1 MQQNYFYE
9 STESAERG
17 RSMINKLFTKK
28 AMAMGM
34 AAVMAVTSVAVFDNT
49 ASAAVK
55 NLKKATVTKSITVGK
70 GKKVTIKVTKVP
82 TKGLKKKFTSKN
94 KKVATVTKKGV
105 VTGKKVGK
113 TTVVVKLTYK
123 KKSVTKKVKVAVKN
137 PVKKLTLNQ
146 TTATI
151 KVGAT
156 TDVKV
161 KSVTPKTASKAV
173 TYKTSNKKIA
183 KVTAKGKVTGVA
195 AGTAKIT
202 VTAADGSKKKATCAI
217 TVVAAPAATVT
228 TAPAVA
234 TTPAASANTSS
245 APTATNNAPATT
257 DNASASADPTTP
269 SSENPSSE
277 APSSEAPTVAPTTS
291 AAVTTAPATTA
302 PATTGPATTA
312 PAPTD
317 DPSNPTEPATPA
329 AISVE
334 KEYTYT
340 GAENEYLHLVAVM
353 TNGDLVKYSV
363 KTADVKPGDTLS
375 YYKNT
380 YLADVTAA
388 KVSTEASV
396 TLKKDGM
403 TVDGMNFTVEKTGE
417 KSGKVTV
424 ETTSKDI
431 ASLTFYDAEADYEKE
446 AKDFNVADIKE
457 NGVTLGYEDT
467 EAKVTTK
474 CAISAAQLKAIKKA
488 NVATTVAV
496 TGTAVYNKEEVSE
509 VVEITVDPTNGTVA
523 YKGALAKVYAFDEDN
538 STVGILKLYK
548 DKKLNIFF

>member
-137 PVKKLTLNQ
+137 PVKKLTLNKK
-146 TTATI
+146 TATI
-151 KVGAT
+151 NVGAT

-161 KSVTPKTASKAV
+161 KSVTPKNASKAV

-234 TTPAASANTSS
+234 TTPAATAPGAGKTT
-245 APTATNNAPATT
+245 APTANTTAAPTADTTAAPGTDTTATPGETATPGVDTSATPEVSTTPAISAEPTTGAATAAPTTGAATT
-257 DNASASADPTTP
+257 
-269 SSENPSSE
+269 
-277 APSSEAPTVAPTTS
+277 APTTS
-291 AAVTTAPATTA
+291 ADPAT
-302 PATTGPATTA
+302 
-312 PAPTD
+312 
-317 DPSNPTEPATPA
+317 A
-329 AISVE
+329 AAVKAE
-334 KEYTYT
+334 KEYTYDET
-340 GAENEYLHLVAVM
+340 AGEEWLHLVAVM
-353 TNGDLVKYSV
+353 TNGDFVKYSV
-363 KTADVKPGDTLS
+363 KAADVKPGDTLS
-375 YYKNT
+375 YYKDT

-424 ETTSKDI
+424 EASADKV
-431 ASLTFYDAEADYEKE
+431 ASLTFYDDAKVDYIETN
-446 AKDFNVADIKE
+446 DFNVANIKE
-457 NGVTLGYEDT
+457 NGVTLFYQDT
-467 EAKVTTK
+467 DADVTTK

-496 TGTAVYNKEEVSE
+496 TATAVNGDASE
-509 VVEITVDPTNGTVA
+509 VVEITVDPTNGTIA
-523 YKGALAKVYAFDEDN
+523 YNGVLVKLYDVKEDKN
-538 STVGILKLYK
+538 TVGILKLVK
-548 DKKLNIFF
+548 DKKLNVWFK

>member
-1 MQQNYFYE
+1 
-9 STESAERG
+9 
-17 RSMINKLFTKK
+17 MINKLFTKK

-34 AAVMAVTSVAVFDNT
+34 AAVMAVTSVALCDNT

-55 NLKKATVTKSITVGK
+55 NLKKATVTKSVTVGK

-82 TKGLKKKFTSKN
+82 TKGVKKKFTSKN

-137 PVKKLTLNQ
+137 PVKKLTLNKK
-146 TTATI
+146 TATI
-151 KVGAT
+151 NVGAT

-161 KSVTPKTASKAV
+161 KSVTPKNASKAV

-234 TTPAASANTSS
+234 TTPAAGANATTV
-245 APTATNNAPATT
+245 PTATNNAPATT
-257 DNASASADPTTP
+257 DNASASADPTAT
-269 SSENPSSE
+269 
-277 APSSEAPTVAPTTS
+277 ATATVEE
-291 AAVTTAPATTA
+291 TAPAEGT
-302 PATTGPATTA
+302 
-312 PAPTD
+312 
-317 DPSNPTEPATPA
+317 ATPVVSGTA
-329 AISVE
+329 TPVVSGTATPVVSGTATPVVSGTATPVVSATPVPGTGV
-334 KEYTYT
+334 KADKTYTYDET
-340 GAENEYLHLVAVM
+340 AKDKWLHLVAVK

-363 KTADVKPGDTLS
+363 EATDTVTAGGILVYNKTV
-375 YYKNT
+375 YE
-380 YLADVTAA
+380 ADVTAA
-388 KVSTEASV
+388 KTSSTGSAVLSKNDPMDVEDEN
-396 TLKKDGM
+396 LR
-403 TVDGMNFTVEKTGE
+403 FTVEKKGE
-417 KSGKVTV
+417 KTVKVTV
-424 ETTSKDI
+424 EATSEDI
-431 ASLTFYDAEADYEKE
+431 ASLTFYDADADYIKE

-457 NGVTLGYEDT
+457 NGVTLSYEDT

-474 CAISAAQLKAIKKA
+474 CAISADQLKAIKKA
-488 NVATTVAV
+488 NTVTTVAV
-496 TGTAVYNKEEVSE
+496 TGTAMYGEEKVSE

-538 STVGILKLYK
+538 STVGILKLYE
-548 DKKLNIFF
+548 DKKLNIYF

>member
-1 MQQNYFYE
+1 
-9 STESAERG
+9 
-17 RSMINKLFTKK
+17 MINKLFTKK

-34 AAVMAVTSVAVFDNT
+34 AAVMAVTSVALCDNT

-55 NLKKATVTKSITVGK
+55 NLKKATVTKSVTVGK

-82 TKGLKKKFTSKN
+82 TKGVKKKFTSKN

-137 PVKKLTLNQ
+137 PVKKLTLNKK
-146 TTATI
+146 TATI
-151 KVGAT
+151 NVGAT

-161 KSVTPKTASKAV
+161 KSVTPKNASKAV

-234 TTPAASANTSS
+234 TTPAAGANATTV
-245 APTATNNAPATT
+245 PTATNNAPATT
-257 DNASASADPTTP
+257 DNASASADPTAT
-269 SSENPSSE
+269 
-277 APSSEAPTVAPTTS
+277 ATATVEE
-291 AAVTTAPATTA
+291 TAPAEGT
-302 PATTGPATTA
+302 
-312 PAPTD
+312 
-317 DPSNPTEPATPA
+317 ATPVVSGTA
-329 AISVE
+329 TPVVSGTATPVVSATPVPGTGV
-334 KEYTYT
+334 KADKTYTYDET
-340 GAENEYLHLVAVM
+340 AKDKWLHLVAVK

-363 KTADVKPGDTLS
+363 EATDTVTAGGILVYNKTV
-375 YYKNT
+375 YE
-380 YLADVTAA
+380 ADVTAA
-388 KVSTEASV
+388 KTSSTGSAVLSKNDPMDVEDEN
-396 TLKKDGM
+396 LR
-403 TVDGMNFTVEKTGE
+403 FTVEKKGE
-417 KSGKVTV
+417 KTVKVTV
-424 ETTSKDI
+424 EATSEDI
-431 ASLTFYDAEADYEKE
+431 ASLTFYDADADYIKE

-457 NGVTLGYEDT
+457 NGVTLSYEDT

-474 CAISAAQLKAIKKA
+474 CAISADQLKAIKKA
-488 NVATTVAV
+488 NTVTTVAV
-496 TGTAVYNKEEVSE
+496 TGTAMYGEEKVSE

-538 STVGILKLYK
+538 STVGILKLYE
-548 DKKLNIFF
+548 DKKLNIYF

>member
-1 MQQNYFYE
+1 
-9 STESAERG
+9 
-17 RSMINKLFTKK
+17 MINKLFTKK

-34 AAVMAVTSVAVFDNT
+34 AAVMAVTSVALCDNT

-55 NLKKATVTKSITVGK
+55 NLKKATVTKSVTVGK

-82 TKGLKKKFTSKN
+82 TKGVKKKFTSKN

-137 PVKKLTLNQ
+137 PVKKLTLNKK
-146 TTATI
+146 TATI
-151 KVGAT
+151 NVGAT

-161 KSVTPKTASKAV
+161 KSVTPKNASKAV

-202 VTAADGSKKKATCAI
+202 VTAADGSKKKATCTI
-217 TVVAAPAATVT
+217 TVVAAPAAKVT

-234 TTPAASANTSS
+234 TTPAAGSKATTV
-245 APTATNNAPATT
+245 PTATNNAPGAT
-257 DNASASADPTTP
+257 DNASASADPTAP

-302 PATTGPATTA
+302 PATSGPATTA

-317 DPSNPTEPATPA
+317 DPSNPTESATPA
-329 AISVE
+329 TISVE

-340 GAENEYLHLVAVM
+340 GAENEHLHLVAVK

-363 KTADVKPGDTLS
+363 EATDEVTSGSSLS
-375 YYKNT
+375 YSRAIYK
-380 YLADVTAA
+380 ADVT
-388 KVSTEASV
+388 KYVDASKETV
-396 TLKKDGM
+396 TLTSGSAM
-403 TVDGMNFTVEKTGE
+403 TVDGMEFTVVQTG
-417 KSGKVTV
+417 KKAGKVTV
-424 ETTSKDI
+424 VAPADEFV
-431 ASLTFYDAEADYEKE
+431 SLKFYDKAVVTTYNVD
-446 AKDFNVADIKE
+446 KDSIKE
-457 NGVTLGYEDT
+457 NGITLTYEVAD
-467 EAKVTTK
+467 AATK
-474 CAISAAQLKAIKKA
+474 CAISADMLKAVSGA
-488 NVATTVAV
+488 AVATTVAV
-496 TGTAVYNKEEVSE
+496 TGEAVNGDATEEVE
-509 VVEITVDPTNGTVA
+509 LTVDSTNGTVA
-523 YKGALAKVYAFDEDN
+523 YKGVLVKVFAYKKN
-538 STVGILKLYK
+538 TVKVLMLSD
-548 DKKLNIFF
+548 DKNVSVSVNFEEAE

>member
-1 MQQNYFYE
+1 
-9 STESAERG
+9 
-17 RSMINKLFTKK
+17 MINKLFTKK

-34 AAVMAVTSVAVFDNT
+34 AAVMAVSSVVVFDDT

-55 NLKKATVTKSITVGK
+55 NLKKATVAKSVTVGK

-82 TKGLKKKFTSKN
+82 KKGVKKKFTSKN

-123 KKSVTKKVKVAVKN
+123 KKSVTKKVKVTVKK

-146 TTATI
+146 NTATI
-151 KVGAT
+151 NVGAT

-173 TYKTSNKKIA
+173 TYKSSASKIA

-202 VTAADGSKKKATCAI
+202 VTAADGSKKKATCTI
-217 TVVAAPAATVT
+217 TVVAAPAAKVT

-234 TTPAASANTSS
+234 TTPAAGANTTK
-245 APTATNNAPATT
+245 APVATATNNAPGAT
-257 DNASASADPTTP
+257 DNAPASADPTAPAEGTATP
-269 SSENPSSE
+269 DAVGTATPDAAGTATPGAVESAE
-277 APSSEAPTVAPTTS
+277 PTTPG
-291 AAVTTAPATTA
+291 AVESDAPATDA
-302 PATTGPATTA
+302 PVAEVVKA
-312 PAPTD
+312 
-317 DPSNPTEPATPA
+317 
-329 AISVE
+329 E
-334 KEYTYT
+334 KEYTYDE
-340 GAENEYLHLVAVM
+340 AAQDKWIHLVAVKA
-353 TNGDLVKYSV
+353 NGDMVKYSV
-363 KTADVKPGDTLS
+363 EATDEVTSGSSLS
-375 YYKNT
+375 YKKVLYK
-380 YLADVTAA
+380 ADVT
-388 KVSTEASV
+388 KPSVVSDEAI
-396 TLKKDGM
+396 TLVSGSAM
-403 TVDGMNFTVEKTGE
+403 TVDGMKFTVIQTG
-417 KSGKVTV
+417 KKAGKVTV
-424 ETTSKDI
+424 EAPADEFVSIK
-431 ASLTFYDAEADYEKE
+431 FYDFAVDYTKE

-457 NGVTLGYEDT
+457 KGVTLSYEDR

-496 TGTAVYNKEEVSE
+496 TGTAMYGEKKASE

-523 YKGALAKVYAFDEDN
+523 YKGALAKVYAFDEEN
-538 STVGILKLYK
+538 STVGILKLYE
-548 DKKLNIFF
+548 DKKLNIYF